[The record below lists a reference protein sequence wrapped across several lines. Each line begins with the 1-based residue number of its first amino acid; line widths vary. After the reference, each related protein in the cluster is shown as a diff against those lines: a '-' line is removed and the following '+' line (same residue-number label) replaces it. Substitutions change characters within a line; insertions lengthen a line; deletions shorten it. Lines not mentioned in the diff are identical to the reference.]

1 MTQPK
6 EMPIYLARI
15 CDAVDPLIGPAVYT
29 ALITIFGWAA
39 FTLGKP

>member
-6 EMPIYLARI
+6 EMPAVLARI

-29 ALITIFGWAA
+29 ALIFLFGWGA